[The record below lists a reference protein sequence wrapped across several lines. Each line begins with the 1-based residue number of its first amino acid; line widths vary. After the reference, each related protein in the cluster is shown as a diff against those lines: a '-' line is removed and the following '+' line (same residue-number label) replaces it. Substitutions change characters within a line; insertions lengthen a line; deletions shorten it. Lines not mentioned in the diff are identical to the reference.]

1 MSFGFGIGDFK
12 AVAEVVIKVIDRVKS
27 SPDQIKNTRQDVEAI
42 SAFIESEETNCLNGA
57 MSPAERAQIQES
69 LESCKG
75 IVQDLQSELS
85 KFGEAS
91 HVDKGIRA
99 KFKRSI
105 QSLKWDQQANADTR
119 SRVLLSLDLLEKKL
133 RRLDSGV
140 LHRTCA
146 GVGHTQAGVERLEV
160 RDDIRTKVLER
171 QTQDAESQAILNWIC
186 PSELDYADQQ
196 EELLKKRQRGIG
208 EWFLDSKDFK
218 DWFDGDKTVL
228 TCIGMPGVG
237 KTMITSFVVSRV
249 LDEYK
254 DDAHIGVA
262 YIFCQYSRHKE
273 QTAEHL
279 MSCILRQLLEQHSVI
294 PDEVRSLYRSTKG
307 KRRLLPDD
315 MSDLLNTV
323 MSNLTRSFIIVDA
336 LDELPSS
343 TGVRDNF
350 ISELLAIGAGSKDK
364 VYLTSRVPIEE
375 AHGMRLSA
383 ELRIYAREDDM
394 RYTVRTKLK
403 KGPLFRNNVDL
414 QNKVTSKILE
424 AAKGVY
430 LIAVLHAKHMSLFLD
445 IGEVL
450 IAFDDIDH
458 SSDSYKTVYEQTLR
472 RVTSDDN
479 PMSKR
484 NLALTILCYLFFA
497 KRPLRIEELSHALAV
512 REGSVYFD
520 EDHIP
525 DVAVIIRSCAGL
537 IVLDD
542 SSNMVNM
549 FHKSLHD
556 YLVEYHTDWIP
567 NGDEFFGKTCISYLS
582 LDNFA
587 DGPCPEV
594 DPSSLW
600 SRCLAQDKTILMK
613 KRFVEYPF
621 YGYASQHWYEHVR
634 GSDSEAADVVLR
646 FLANG
651 KKVSASCQTLEC
663 TAPET
668 TGVHIAVRTSLERSL
683 KRHLQLHRPQLNTMD
698 SDGRT
703 PLSYAAGL
711 NSLEA
716 VRLLISAGA
725 DPNLASE
732 AKGYGGFTP
741 LLCAASRGHENTV
754 SVLIDN
760 GANVRSKDREGRN
773 ALTHASECGSRAV
786 TRLLLD
792 RGADP
797 NAKDLS
803 QRTPLFYAAAA
814 GSKSVVTLLL
824 EQGVQVNL
832 KDRNGETPLLLA
844 AKAGSDSLISAL
856 IAGGADVNA
865 QVWQGDTPLSR
876 AVGAGLESAVE
887 LLLKSGAEVD
897 CFPSDDFPLHRALQI
912 GSKAIVRLLVSA
924 GVDVSKRGRKSVPPL
939 AYAAQNGWADIIQ
952 LLLDNGAEVDK
963 IDGSGQTILAHAVES
978 GSIESVVLL
987 IKNGAV
993 INRANRSSAE

>member
-1 MSFGFGIGDFK
+1 LHNRDLTTTVPS
-12 AVAEVVIKVIDRVKS
+12 
-27 SPDQIKNTRQDVEAI
+27 VEAI

-75 IVQDLQSELS
+75 IVQDLQFELS

-228 TCIGMPGVG
+228 ACIGMPGVG

-294 PDEVRSLYRSTKG
+294 PDEARSLYRSTKG

-315 MSDLLNTV
+315 MSDLLHTV

-430 LIAVLHAKHMSLFLD
+430 LIAVLYAEHMSLFLD

-450 IAFDDIDH
+450 IAFDNIDR

-484 NLALTILCYLFFA
+484 NLALTVLCYLFFA

-567 NGDEFFGKTCISYLS
+567 NGDEIFGKTCISYLS

-594 DPSSLW
+594 DSEQNGNSKAFVRYGVRSKL
-600 SRCLAQDKTILMK
+600 LAQDRTTPLG
-613 KRFVEYPF
+613 KRLVKYPF
-621 YGYASQHWYEHVR
+621 YQYAAEHWPKHIR
-634 GSDSEAADVVLR
+634 GTDSETADVVLR
-646 FLANG
+646 FMADG
-651 KKVSASCQTLEC
+651 KKVSASSQVYDFMTPIEN
-663 TAPET
+663 TDIQVA
-668 TGVHIAVRTSLERSL
+668 ARFWLERSL
-683 KRHLQLHRPQLNTMD
+683 VHCLQRHRSPLHYVNVRDQY
-698 SDGRT
+698 GRT
-703 PLSYAAGL
+703 LLSYAAQM
-711 NSLEA
+711 NSVEA
-716 VRLLISAGA
+716 VRLLVNARA
-725 DPNLASE
+725 DLNMKSE
-732 AKGYGGFTP
+732 EKDDEGLTP
-741 LLCAASRGHENTV
+741 LLYAARGGHKDTV
-754 SVLIDN
+754 IALLDS
-760 GANVRSKDREGRN
+760 GADVRSKDHEGRT
-773 ALTHASECGSRAV
+773 ALAYASSHGFQAV
-786 TRLLLD
+786 ARVLLE
-792 RGADP
+792 RGCDP
-797 NAKDLS
+797 NSEDS
-803 QRTPLFYAAAA
+803 CQRTPLCLAAN
-814 GSKSVVTLLL
+814 SLYVEIVELLL
-824 EQGVQVNL
+824 EHGAQVNYKGDSGETPLLHAARRGHEGTVELLL
-832 KDRNGETPLLLA
+832 KHGAQVNYKNEIGETPLLLA
-844 AKAGSDSLISAL
+844 ARCPSSKVMALL
-856 IAGGADVNA
+856 IA
-865 QVWQGDTPLSR
+865 
-876 AVGAGLESAVE
+876 E
-887 LLLKSGAEVD
+887 GAE
-897 CFPSDDFPLHRALQI
+897 
-912 GSKAIVRLLVSA
+912 KT
-924 GVDVSKRGRKSVPPL
+924 
-939 AYAAQNGWADIIQ
+939 
-952 LLLDNGAEVDK
+952 AEVSREYDK
-963 IDGSGQTILAHAVES
+963 ALEEQGTKEA
-978 GSIESVVLL
+978 LL
-987 IKNGAV
+987 SERLQRLKALFF
-993 INRANRSSAE
+993 SSPYA

>member
-1 MSFGFGIGDFK
+1 MSFGFGIGDLK

-228 TCIGMPGVG
+228 TCTGMPGVG

-262 YIFCQYSRHKE
+262 YIF
-273 QTAEHL
+273 
-279 MSCILRQLLEQHSVI
+279 
-294 PDEVRSLYRSTKG
+294 
-307 KRRLLPDD
+307 
-315 MSDLLNTV
+315 
-323 MSNLTRSFIIVDA
+323 FDA

-430 LIAVLHAKHMSLFLD
+430 LIAVLHAEHMSLFVD

-450 IAFDDIDH
+450 IAFDNIDR

-484 NLALTILCYLFFA
+484 NLALTVLCYLFFA

-512 REGSVYFD
+512 RQGSVYFD
-520 EDHIP
+520 ETHIP

-567 NGDEFFGKTCISYLS
+567 NGDEIFGKTCISYLS
-582 LDNFA
+582 LDDFA

-594 DPSSLW
+594 DSEQNGNSKAFVRYGVR
-600 SRCLAQDKTILMK
+600 SKVLAQDRTTPLG
-613 KRFVEYPF
+613 KRLVKYPF
-621 YGYASQHWYEHVR
+621 YQYAAEHWPKHIR
-634 GSDSEAADVVLR
+634 GTDSETADVVLR
-646 FLANG
+646 FMADG
-651 KKVSASCQTLEC
+651 KKVSASRQVDDFMT
-663 TAPET
+663 PVT
-668 TGVHIAVRTSLERSL
+668 TIEITGIQVAARFSLERSL
-683 KRHLQLHRPQLNTMD
+683 VHCLQRHRSLLHYVNVRDQY
-698 SDGRT
+698 GRT
-703 PLSYAAGL
+703 LLSYTAQMNSVEAG
-711 NSLEA
+711 
-716 VRLLISAGA
+716 RLLVNAGA
-725 DPNLASE
+725 DLNMKSE
-732 AKGYGGFTP
+732 EKGNEGLTP
-741 LLCAASRGHENTV
+741 LLYAARGGHKDTV
-754 SVLIDN
+754 IALLDS
-760 GANVRSKDREGRN
+760 GADVRSKDHEGRT
-773 ALTHASECGSRAV
+773 ALT
-786 TRLLLD
+786 
-792 RGADP
+792 
-797 NAKDLS
+797 
-803 QRTPLFYAAAA
+803 
-814 GSKSVVTLLL
+814 
-824 EQGVQVNL
+824 
-832 KDRNGETPLLLA
+832 
-844 AKAGSDSLISAL
+844 
-856 IAGGADVNA
+856 
-865 QVWQGDTPLSR
+865 
-876 AVGAGLESAVE
+876 
-887 LLLKSGAEVD
+887 
-897 CFPSDDFPLHRALQI
+897 
-912 GSKAIVRLLVSA
+912 LVSEH
-924 GVDVSKRGRKSVPPL
+924 GF
-939 AYAAQNGWADIIQ
+939 Q
-952 LLLDNGAEVDK
+952 
-963 IDGSGQTILAHAVES
+963 AVAR
-978 GSIESVVLL
+978 VL
-987 IKNGAV
+987 
-993 INRANRSSAE
+993 

>member
-228 TCIGMPGVG
+228 TCTGMPGV
-237 KTMITSFVVSRV
+237 
-249 LDEYK
+249 
-254 DDAHIGVA
+254 
-262 YIFCQYSRHKE
+262 
-273 QTAEHL
+273 
-279 MSCILRQLLEQHSVI
+279 
-294 PDEVRSLYRSTKG
+294 
-307 KRRLLPDD
+307 
-315 MSDLLNTV
+315 
-323 MSNLTRSFIIVDA
+323 VDA

-430 LIAVLHAKHMSLFLD
+430 LIAVLHAEHMSLFVD

-450 IAFDDIDH
+450 IAFDNIDR

-484 NLALTILCYLFFA
+484 NLALTVLCYLFFA

-512 REGSVYFD
+512 RQGSVYLD
-520 EDHIP
+520 ETHIP

-567 NGDEFFGKTCISYLS
+567 NGDEIFGKTCISYLS
-582 LDNFA
+582 LDDFA

-594 DPSSLW
+594 DSEQNGNSKAFVRYGVR
-600 SRCLAQDKTILMK
+600 SKVLAQDRTTPLG
-613 KRFVEYPF
+613 KRLVKYPF
-621 YGYASQHWYEHVR
+621 YQYAAEHWPKHIR
-634 GSDSEAADVVLR
+634 GTDSETADVVLR
-646 FLANG
+646 FMADG
-651 KKVSASCQTLEC
+651 KKVSASRQVDDFMT
-663 TAPET
+663 PVT
-668 TGVHIAVRTSLERSL
+668 TIENTGIQVAARFSLERSL
-683 KRHLQLHRPQLNTMD
+683 VHCLQRHRSLLHYVNVRDQY
-698 SDGRT
+698 GRT
-703 PLSYAAGL
+703 LLSYTAQMNSVEAG
-711 NSLEA
+711 
-716 VRLLISAGA
+716 RLLVNAGA
-725 DPNLASE
+725 DLNMKSE
-732 AKGYGGFTP
+732 EKGNEGLTP
-741 LLCAASRGHENTV
+741 LLYAARGGHKDTV
-754 SVLIDN
+754 IALLDS
-760 GANVRSKDREGRN
+760 GADVRSKDHEGRT
-773 ALTHASECGSRAV
+773 ALTLVSEHGFQAVARVLLERGCDPNSEDNRQLTPLCLAASKGYEGTV
-786 TRLLLD
+786 ELLLKH
-792 RGADP
+792 GAQVNYKNYCGD
-797 NAKDLS
+797 
-803 QRTPLFYAAAA
+803 TPLFY
-814 GSKSVVTLLL
+814 VTRGGNEGIVELLL
-824 EQGVQVNL
+824 KHGAQVNY
-832 KDRNGETPLLLA
+832 KNDRGDTPLLLA
-844 AKAGSDSLISAL
+844 ARCASSKVMALL
-856 IAGGADVNA
+856 IAGGAEKTT
-865 QVWQGDTPLSR
+865 QVSR
-876 AVGAGLESAVE
+876 AYKEALKYRRSRHSRLE
-887 LLLKSGAEVD
+887 D
-897 CFPSDDFPLHRALQI
+897 
-912 GSKAIVRLLVSA
+912 
-924 GVDVSKRGRKSVPPL
+924 
-939 AYAAQNGWADIIQ
+939 
-952 LLLDNGAEVDK
+952 
-963 IDGSGQTILAHAVES
+963 
-978 GSIESVVLL
+978 
-987 IKNGAV
+987 
-993 INRANRSSAE
+993 